1 MRNKEISKTVIKN
14 HEYFSKSIK
23 GKTRQRKS
31 KMLQYKEKIGEKLR
45 NEYNIKKPEKKLNH
59 ATSSSA
65 AALVY
70 GERMFMDKYK
80 NNPKFLQN
88 LNSTYSPR
96 KNADELS
103 PKIGT
108 SKGYMIKRGGTQVKS
123 K

>member
-23 GKTRQRKS
+23 GKTRHGKS

-45 NEYNIKKPEKKLNH
+45 NEYNIKKPEKKVNQG
-59 ATSSSA
+59 TSSS

-96 KNADELS
+96 KNAGGLS

-108 SKGYMIKRGGTQVKS
+108 SKDHLIKRGGTQVKS